1 MQTAVPPHAKHS
13 STAPPSVQNA
23 GHHQP
28 FSPTTQRFHLL
39 RHHPSLAL
47 HLSVL
52 PISHPQFFSPTTLS
66 TLGFLPPE
74 LPRLLLL
81 PLDWISGS
89 GRILWM
95 NQPREHTSSTLM
107 ADGDS
112 PQQKVTQN
120 GYKLL

>member
-66 TLGFLPPE
+66 TLGFLPP
-74 LPRLLLL
+74 
-81 PLDWISGS
+81 GS